1 MRDVIAA
8 EEPKRVHAQQLIDEI
23 RAMCDDWDLRDGER
37 DDKLE
42 FDAFYDGFLAP
53 YFGCYRCDETKLALK
68 AINMD
73 EDGSVDWNEVGL
85 YLNWA
90 IREHPVTPI
99 TEEPLSIA
107 FRKGLIPAM
116 QDEHKHNRLSN
127 RHFLFAAE

>member
-1 MRDVIAA
+1 MSDAIAA

-37 DDKLE
+37 DYKLE

-73 EDGSVDWNEVGL
+73 EDGSVDWNEFSL

-90 IREHPVTPI
+90 IREYPETPI
-99 TEEPLSIA
+99 AEEV
-107 FRKGLIPAM
+107 
-116 QDEHKHNRLSN
+116 
-127 RHFLFAAE
+127 AAVHCFP